1 MRFRFEALLQIHK
14 NKENLLQKELG
25 VILTHKQTQ
34 QNRQDFLK
42 NTRENKI
49 NQVNQRMTQD
59 TTIDT
64 HFLYDMFFKGNSLQN
79 NRQKKIIS
87 EIDTRTEAKREELVE
102 ASRKR
107 RTMEILKDRDLEQ
120 YRSKLA
126 KMETE
131 SMDEIASNH
140 WSLNS

>member
-1 MRFRFEALLQIHK
+1 M
-14 NKENLLQKELG
+14 QKQLG
-25 VILTHKQTQ
+25 DILAHKQKQ
-34 QNRQDFLK
+34 QNLQDLLK
-42 NTRENKI
+42 DARNNEIKE
-49 NQVNQRMTQD
+49 VNQRMTQN

-64 HFLYDMFFKGNSLQN
+64 HFLYDMFFKGNYLQTDH
-79 NRQKKIIS
+79 QKTIIS
-87 EIDTRTEAKREELVE
+87 EINTRAEAKREELVE

-126 KMETE
+126 KLETE

-140 WSLNS
+140 WSLKS

>member
-64 HFLYDMFFKGNSLQN
+64 HFLYDMFFEGNYLQN
-79 NRQKKIIS
+79 SRQKTIIL
-87 EIDTRTEAKREELVE
+87 EINTRAEAKREELVE

-107 RTMEILKDRDLEQ
+107 RTMEILKERDLKQ
-120 YRSKLA
+120 YKIKLA

-131 SMDEIASNH
+131 TMDEIASNYWH
-140 WSLNS
+140 LNS

>member
-42 NTRENKI
+42 NTRAKKI
-49 NQVNQRMTQD
+49 NQVNQRMTQE

-64 HFLYDMFFKGNSLQN
+64 HFLYDMFFKGNSIQN

-87 EIDTRTEAKREELVE
+87 EINTRTEAKREELVE

-107 RTMEILKDRDLEQ
+107 RTMEILKERDLKQ
-120 YRSKLA
+120 YKIKLA

-131 SMDEIASNH
+131 TMDEIASNYWH
-140 WSLNS
+140 LNS

>member
-64 HFLYDMFFKGNSLQN
+64 HFLYDMFFKGNSFQN
-79 NRQKKIIS
+79 NRQETIIS
-87 EIDTRTEAKREELVE
+87 EIDTRAEAKREELVE

-126 KMETE
+126 KLETE

>member
-1 MRFRFEALLQIHK
+1 MKFRFETLLKVHK
-14 NKENLLQKELG
+14 NKENLLQKQLG
-25 VILTHKQTQ
+25 DILAHKQKQ
-34 QNRQDFLK
+34 QNRQDLLK
-42 NTRENKI
+42 DARKNEIK
-49 NQVNQRMTQD
+49 QVNQRMIKD
-59 TTIDT
+59 TSINTYV
-64 HFLYDMFFKGNSLQN
+64 LYNKFFDGNYLQN
-79 NRQKKIIS
+79 NRQETIIS
-87 EIDTRTEAKREELVE
+87 EIDTRAEAKREELVE

>member
-49 NQVNQRMTQD
+49 NQVNQRMTQE

-64 HFLYDMFFKGNSLQN
+64 HFLYDMFFKGNSIQN

-87 EIDTRTEAKREELVE
+87 EINTRTEAKREELVE

>member
-1 MRFRFEALLQIHK
+1 MKFRFETLLKVHK
-14 NKENLLQKELG
+14 NRENLLQKELG
-25 VILTHKQTQ
+25 DILAHKQTQ
-34 QNRQDFLK
+34 QNRQDLLK
-42 NTRENKI
+42 DARKNEIK
-49 NQVNQRMTQD
+49 QVNQRMIKD
-59 TTIDT
+59 TSINTYV
-64 HFLYDMFFKGNSLQN
+64 LYNKFFEGNYLQN
-79 NRQKKIIS
+79 NRQETIIS
-87 EIDTRTEAKREELVE
+87 EIDTRAEAKREELVE

>member
-1 MRFRFEALLQIHK
+1 MKFRFETLLKVHK
-14 NKENLLQKELG
+14 NRENLLQKQLG
-25 VILTHKQTQ
+25 DILAHKQTQ
-34 QNRQDFLK
+34 QSRQELLK
-42 NTRENKI
+42 DARKNEIK
-49 NQVNQRMTQD
+49 QVNQRMIKD
-59 TTIDT
+59 TSINTYV
-64 HFLYDMFFKGNSLQN
+64 LYNKFFDGNYLQN
-79 NRQKKIIS
+79 NRQETIIS
-87 EIDTRTEAKREELVE
+87 EIDTRAEAKREELVE

-126 KMETE
+126 KLETE

>member
-1 MRFRFEALLQIHK
+1 MKFRFETLLKVHK
-14 NKENLLQKELG
+14 NRENLLQKQLG
-25 VILTHKQTQ
+25 DILAHRQKQ

-42 NTRENKI
+42 NARKNKI
-49 NQVNQRMTQD
+49 NQVNQRMTQE
-59 TTIDT
+59 TTINT
-64 HFLYDMFFKGNSLQN
+64 HFLYDMFFKGNYLQN
-79 NRQKKIIS
+79 NRQETIIS
-87 EIDTRTEAKREELVE
+87 EIDTRAEAKREELVE

-120 YRSKLA
+120 HRNKLA

>member
-1 MRFRFEALLQIHK
+1 MKFRFGTLLKVHK
-14 NKENLLQKELG
+14 NKENLLQKQLG
-25 VILTHKQTQ
+25 DILAHKQKQ
-34 QNRQDFLK
+34 QNRQDLLK
-42 NTRENKI
+42 NTRKNKI
-49 NQVNQRMTQD
+49 NQINQRMTQD
-59 TTIDT
+59 TTINT
-64 HFLYDMFFKGNSLQN
+64 HFLYDMFFKGNSFQN
-79 NRQKKIIS
+79 NRQETIIS
-87 EIDTRTEAKREELVE
+87 EIDTRAEAKREELVE

-120 YRSKLA
+120 YRSKLT

>member
-1 MRFRFEALLQIHK
+1 MKFRFETLLKVHK
-14 NKENLLQKELG
+14 NRENLLQKQLG
-25 VILTHKQTQ
+25 DILAHKQKQ

-42 NTRENKI
+42 DARKNEIK
-49 NQVNQRMTQD
+49 QVNQRMTQN

-64 HFLYDMFFKGNSLQN
+64 HFLYDMFFEGNYLQN

-87 EIDTRTEAKREELVE
+87 EINTRTEAKREELVE

-126 KMETE
+126 KLETE
-131 SMDEIASNH
+131 SMDEIASNYWH
-140 WSLNS
+140 LNS

>member
-1 MRFRFEALLQIHK
+1 MK
-14 NKENLLQKELG
+14 NGYNNLLQKELG

-64 HFLYDMFFKGNSLQN
+64 HFLYDMFFKGNYLQN

-87 EIDTRTEAKREELVE
+87 PI
-102 ASRKR
+102 
-107 RTMEILKDRDLEQ
+107 
-120 YRSKLA
+120 
-126 KMETE
+126 
-131 SMDEIASNH
+131 
-140 WSLNS
+140 

>member
-25 VILTHKQTQ
+25 VILTHRQTQ
-34 QNRQDFLK
+34 QNRQDFLE

-49 NQVNQRMTQD
+49 TQVNQRMAQD
-59 TTIDT
+59 ITIDT

-79 NRQKKIIS
+79 NRQKTIIS
-87 EIDTRTEAKREELVE
+87 EINTRAEAKREELVE

-107 RTMEILKDRDLEQ
+107 RTMEILKERDLKQ
-120 YRSKLA
+120 HKKKLA

-131 SMDEIASNH
+131 TMDEIASNYWH
-140 WSLNS
+140 LNS

>member
-42 NTRENKI
+42 NTRAKKI

-64 HFLYDMFFKGNSLQN
+64 HFLYDMFFKGNYLQN
-79 NRQKKIIS
+79 NRQKIIIS
-87 EIDTRTEAKREELVE
+87 EINTRAEAKREELVE

>member
-1 MRFRFEALLQIHK
+1 MKFRFETLLKVHK
-14 NKENLLQKELG
+14 NRENLLQKELG
-25 VILTHKQTQ
+25 EILAHKQKQ

-42 NTRENKI
+42 DARKNEIK
-49 NQVNQRMTQD
+49 QVNQRMTQN

-64 HFLYDMFFKGNSLQN
+64 HFLYDMFFKGNSIQN

-87 EIDTRTEAKREELVE
+87 EINTRTEAKREELVE

-120 YRSKLA
+120 YISKLA
-126 KMETE
+126 KLETE
-131 SMDEIASNH
+131 SMDEIASNYWH
-140 WSLNS
+140 LNS

>member
-1 MRFRFEALLQIHK
+1 MKFRFETLLKVHK
-14 NKENLLQKELG
+14 NRENLLQKQLG
-25 VILTHKQTQ
+25 DILAHKQKQ
-34 QNRQDFLK
+34 QNQQDLLK
-42 NTRENKI
+42 DARKNEIK
-49 NQVNQRMTQD
+49 QVNQRMTQN

-64 HFLYDMFFKGNSLQN
+64 HFLYDMFFKGNSIQN

-87 EIDTRTEAKREELVE
+87 EINTRTEAKREELVE

-126 KMETE
+126 KLETE
-131 SMDEIASNH
+131 SMDEIASNY

>member
-42 NTRENKI
+42 NARENKI

-64 HFLYDMFFKGNSLQN
+64 HFLYDMFFKGNSFQN
-79 NRQKKIIS
+79 NRQETIIS
-87 EIDTRTEAKREELVE
+87 EIDTRAEAKREELVE

>member
-1 MRFRFEALLQIHK
+1 MRFRFEALLQMHK
-14 NKENLLQKELG
+14 NKENLLQKQLG
-25 VILTHKQTQ
+25 DILAHKQIQ
-34 QNRQDFLK
+34 QNRKDFLK
-42 NTRENKI
+42 SARENEIK
-49 NQVNQRMTQD
+49 QVNQRMTQD
-59 TTIDT
+59 LNIDT
-64 HFLYDMFFKGNSLQN
+64 YFLYNMFFEGNHYQN
-79 NRQKKIIS
+79 NRQQIIIS
-87 EIDTRTEAKREELVE
+87 EIDTRAEAKREELVE

>member
-25 VILTHKQTQ
+25 VILTQKQTQ

-64 HFLYDMFFKGNSLQN
+64 HFLYDMFFKGNYLQN

-87 EIDTRTEAKREELVE
+87 EINTRAEAKREELVE

-107 RTMEILKDRDLEQ
+107 RTMEILKERDLKQ
-120 YRSKLA
+120 HKKKWRK
-126 KMETE
+126 
-131 SMDEIASNH
+131 
-140 WSLNS
+140 

>member
-1 MRFRFEALLQIHK
+1 MKFRFETLLKVHK
-14 NKENLLQKELG
+14 NRENLLQKQLG
-25 VILTHKQTQ
+25 DILAHKQKQ

-42 NTRENKI
+42 DARKNEIK
-49 NQVNQRMTQD
+49 QVNQRMIKETSIN
-59 TTIDT
+59 TYV
-64 HFLYDMFFKGNSLQN
+64 LYNKFFDGNYLQN
-79 NRQKKIIS
+79 NRQETIIS
-87 EIDTRTEAKREELVE
+87 EIDTRAEAKREELVE

-107 RTMEILKDRDLEQ
+107 RTMEILKDRNLEQ
-120 YRSKLA
+120 YRGKLA

>member
-1 MRFRFEALLQIHK
+1 MKFRFETLLKVHK
-14 NKENLLQKELG
+14 NRENLLQKQLG
-25 VILTHKQTQ
+25 DVLAHKQKQ
-34 QNRQDFLK
+34 QNRQDLLK
-42 NTRENKI
+42 DARKNEIK
-49 NQVNQRMTQD
+49 QVNQRMIKD
-59 TTIDT
+59 TSINTYT
-64 HFLYDMFFKGNSLQN
+64 LYNKFFDGNYLQN
-79 NRQKKIIS
+79 NRQETIIS
-87 EIDTRTEAKREELVE
+87 EIDTRADAKREELVE

-126 KMETE
+126 KMETQ

>member
-64 HFLYDMFFKGNSLQN
+64 HFLYDMFFKGNYLQN

-87 EIDTRTEAKREELVE
+87 EINTRAEAKREELVE

-107 RTMEILKDRDLEQ
+107 RTMEILKERDLKQ
-120 YRSKLA
+120 YKKKMA
-126 KMETE
+126 KIETE
-131 SMDEIASNH
+131 TMDEIASNYWH
-140 WSLNS
+140 LNS

>member
-1 MRFRFEALLQIHK
+1 MKFRFETLLKVHK
-14 NKENLLQKELG
+14 NRENLLQKELG
-25 VILTHKQTQ
+25 DILAHKQTQ
-34 QNRQDFLK
+34 LNRQDLLK

-49 NQVNQRMTQD
+49 NQVNQRMTQE

-64 HFLYDMFFKGNSLQN
+64 HFLYDMFFKGNSIQN

-87 EIDTRTEAKREELVE
+87 EINTRTEAKREELVE

-126 KMETE
+126 KLETE
-131 SMDEIASNH
+131 SMDEIASNYWH
-140 WSLNS
+140 LNS

>member
-1 MRFRFEALLQIHK
+1 MKFRFETLLKVHK
-14 NKENLLQKELG
+14 NRENLLQKQLG
-25 VILTHKQTQ
+25 DILAHKQKQ
-34 QNRQDFLK
+34 QSRQDLLK
-42 NTRENKI
+42 NARKNEIKL
-49 NQVNQRMTQD
+49 VNQRMTKD
-59 TTIDT
+59 TSINTYV
-64 HFLYDMFFKGNSLQN
+64 LYNKFFDGNYLQN
-79 NRQKKIIS
+79 NRQETIIS
-87 EIDTRTEAKREELVE
+87 EIDTRAETKREELVE

>member
-1 MRFRFEALLQIHK
+1 MKFRFETLLKVHK
-14 NKENLLQKELG
+14 NRENLLQKQLG
-25 VILTHKQTQ
+25 DILAHKQKQ

-42 NTRENKI
+42 NARKNKI
-49 NQVNQRMTQD
+49 TQVNQRMTQE
-59 TTIDT
+59 TTINT
-64 HFLYDMFFKGNSLQN
+64 HFLYDMFFKGNYLQN
-79 NRQKKIIS
+79 NRQETIIS
-87 EIDTRTEAKREELVE
+87 EIDTRAEAKREELVE

-140 WSLNS
+140 WSLNL

>member
-1 MRFRFEALLQIHK
+1 MKFRFETLLKVHK
-14 NKENLLQKELG
+14 NRENLLQKQLG
-25 VILTHKQTQ
+25 DILAHKQKQ
-34 QNRQDFLK
+34 QNRQDILK
-42 NTRENKI
+42 DARKNEIK
-49 NQVNQRMTQD
+49 QVNQRMIKD
-59 TTIDT
+59 TNIDT
-64 HFLYDMFFKGNSLQN
+64 HFLYDMFFEGNYLQN
-79 NRQKKIIS
+79 NRQETIIS
-87 EIDTRTEAKREELVE
+87 EIDTRAEAKREELVE

>member
-1 MRFRFEALLQIHK
+1 MKFRFETLLKVHK
-14 NKENLLQKELG
+14 NRENLLQKQLG
-25 VILTHKQTQ
+25 DILAHKQKQ

-42 NTRENKI
+42 NARKNKI

-59 TTIDT
+59 TTINT
-64 HFLYDMFFKGNSLQN
+64 HFLYDMFFKGNYLQN
-79 NRQKKIIS
+79 NRQETIIS
-87 EIDTRTEAKREELVE
+87 EIDTRAEAKREELVE

-107 RTMEILKDRDLEQ
+107 RTMEILKDRDVEQ

>member
-1 MRFRFEALLQIHK
+1 MKFRFETLLKVHK
-14 NKENLLQKELG
+14 NRENLLQKQLG
-25 VILTHKQTQ
+25 DILAHKQKQ
-34 QNRQDFLK
+34 QSRQDLLK
-42 NTRENKI
+42 DARKNEIKL
-49 NQVNQRMTQD
+49 VNQRMTKD
-59 TTIDT
+59 TSINTYV
-64 HFLYDMFFKGNSLQN
+64 LYNKFFEGNYLQN
-79 NRQKKIIS
+79 NRQETIIS
-87 EIDTRTEAKREELVE
+87 EIDTRAEAKREELVE

-131 SMDEIASNH
+131 SMDEIASNY

>member
-1 MRFRFEALLQIHK
+1 MKFRFETLLKVHK
-14 NKENLLQKELG
+14 NRENLLQKQLG
-25 VILTHKQTQ
+25 DILAHKQKQ
-34 QNRQDFLK
+34 QSRQDLLK
-42 NTRENKI
+42 DARKNEIK
-49 NQVNQRMTQD
+49 QVNQRMIKD
-59 TTIDT
+59 TNINTYV
-64 HFLYDMFFKGNSLQN
+64 LYNKFFDGNFLQN
-79 NRQKKIIS
+79 NRQETIIS
-87 EIDTRTEAKREELVE
+87 ETDTRAEAKREELVE

-126 KMETE
+126 KLETE